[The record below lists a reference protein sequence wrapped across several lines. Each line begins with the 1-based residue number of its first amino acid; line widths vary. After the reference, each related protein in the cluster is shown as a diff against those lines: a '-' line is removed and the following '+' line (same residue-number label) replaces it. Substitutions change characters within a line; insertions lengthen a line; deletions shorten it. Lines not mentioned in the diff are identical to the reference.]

1 MAKYAGVDGRI
12 LLRRRGAWGCDE
24 GYHAEEQAMFYMIE
38 FDQKPGVNRKQV
50 TEAYQRFADHFAKL
64 LPQFKLIGLY
74 SRDLYLGHRPQYLAL
89 WEFSAYADL
98 DAWEKLWT
106 TDEGG
111 RRLAQELSGL
121 VLDWD
126 AKVMAKLI

>member
-1 MAKYAGVDGRI
+1 MYYV
-12 LLRRRGAWGCDE
+12 
-24 GYHAEEQAMFYMIE
+24 IE
-38 FDQKPGVNRKQV
+38 FDQKPGVNRRQV
-50 TEAYQRFADHFAKL
+50 AEAYQRFADHFAKL
-64 LPQFKLIGLY
+64 LPQFKLVGLY

-126 AKVMAKLI
+126 AKVMAKLL